1 MGLPFHG
8 LECRQ
13 EIHLQRMREL
23 GGRAEGNV
31 DVALEDFRDVR
42 AGDVHATRKLGLGK
56 AERLHPPKDA
66 AKKRRANMVNC
77 FHRV

>member
-1 MGLPFHG
+1 
-8 LECRQ
+8 
-13 EIHLQRMREL
+13 MREL
-23 GGRAEGNV
+23 GGRAEGDV

-56 AERLHPPKDA
+56 AERLHLPEDAPKEGRDDV
-66 AKKRRANMVNC
+66 VNC